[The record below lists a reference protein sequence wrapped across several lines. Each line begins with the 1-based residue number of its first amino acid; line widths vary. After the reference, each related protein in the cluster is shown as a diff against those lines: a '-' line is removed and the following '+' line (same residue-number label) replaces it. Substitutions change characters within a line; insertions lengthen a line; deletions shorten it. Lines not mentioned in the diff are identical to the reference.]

1 MGLAVG
7 LSFVVTLVFVLGVY
21 WAFVVRPEQQTQEAF
36 WRRLKVKPSAT
47 KIRAGLEKGAHR
59 LSSVRSFDDLLS
71 RGRDTLQPVE
81 LLIEQSGARLTV
93 GTFLLASATCAV
105 LAAYIV
111 LLLLPSAI
119 PYVPLVALGAAAL
132 AAMTPASVLRI
143 MRTNRL
149 LKFEEQFP
157 EALALI
163 SRALKAGHT
172 FTTGLSM
179 VAEEMPKPL
188 GPEFKLLYDH
198 QNYGKPMPDALKEF
212 AQRIPLLDARFFVTA
227 VLIQRES
234 GGNLA
239 EVLDNLAS
247 VIRDRFRVKRQ
258 IRVISAHARMTGWV
272 LIGVPPTLALALFV
286 INPGHFDTMT
296 TTDLGLQLILVA
308 IVLQITGS
316 LIIRKLVRIQY

>member
-1 MGLAVG
+1 MGLAV
-7 LSFVVTLVFVLGVY
+7 LAFVVTLTFILGVY
-21 WAFVVRPEQQTQEAF
+21 WMFVVRPEQEVQEAF
-36 WRRLKVKPSAT
+36 WKRLRVKAPTARARAT
-47 KIRAGLEKGAHR
+47 LEKGVQR
-59 LSSVRSFDDLLS
+59 LSAVPSLDTLLN
-71 RGRDTLQPVE
+71 RGRDAIQPVE
-81 LLIEQSGARLTV
+81 LLINQSGARLTV
-93 GTFLLASATCAV
+93 GTFLLASGTCAV
-105 LAAYIV
+105 LALFLV
-111 LLLLPSAI
+111 LRLLPFLPFLPLIAI
-119 PYVPLVALGAAAL
+119 GAAIL
-132 AAMTPASVLRI
+132 AGMVPTSVLRM

-188 GPEFKLLYDH
+188 GPEFRLLYDQ
-198 QNYGKPMPDALKEF
+198 QNYGMPMPDALKEF

-239 EVLDNLAS
+239 EVLDNLAT

-258 IRVISAHARMTGWV
+258 IRVISAHARLTGWV
-272 LIGVPPTLALALFV
+272 LIGVPPSLALALFV
-286 INPGHFDTMT
+286 INANHWETLTGS
-296 TTDLGLQLILVA
+296 DLGIQLIVAA

-316 LIIRKLVRIQY
+316 LIIRKLVRIEY

>member
-1 MGLAVG
+1 MGLALLTFALA
-7 LSFVVTLVFVLGVY
+7 LSCVLGAY
-21 WAFVVRPEQQTQEAF
+21 WLFVVRPEQEVQDAF
-36 WRRLKVKPSAT
+36 WRRLRVRGPAPRV
-47 KIRAGLEKGAHR
+47 RAALEKGAQR
-59 LSSVRSFDDLLS
+59 LSSVPSLDAFLS
-71 RGRDTLQPVE
+71 QGRDRIRPIE
-81 LLIEQSGARLTV
+81 LLVEQSGARLTV
-93 GTFLLASATCAV
+93 GAFLLASATCGILAV
-105 LAAYIV
+105 YLV
-111 LLLLPSAI
+111 LRLLPAL
-119 PYVPLVALGAAAL
+119 PLLPLIAAGAAGL
-132 AAMTPASVLRI
+132 AAMVPTSILRI

-188 GPEFKLLYDH
+188 GPEFRLLYDQ
-198 QNYGKPMPDALKEF
+198 QNYGMPMPDALREF

-227 VLIQRES
+227 VLIQRDS

-258 IRVISAHARMTGWV
+258 IRVISAHARLTGWV
-272 LIGVPPTLALALFV
+272 LIGVPPTLAFALFL
-286 INPGHFDTMT
+286 INPGHWDTMT
-296 TTDLGLQLILVA
+296 GTDLGIQLIVLA

-316 LIIRKLVRIQY
+316 LIIRKLVRIEY